1 MISFSARTLE
11 KPQERQKPWRFL
23 LQAAA
28 ILYVAWVAFSAF
40 RDMDS
45 GWLPL
50 VVVVF
55 ILFGVIKQI
64 RDFWKGVKPSPWA
77 MIEIR
82 EESVTLFGRDSSF
95 YQLPLPKGFMLH
107 PSGKMLVL
115 RWGRSVPRRYRSIT
129 FRKKRDLSE
138 MDFDALHATLEKVAP
153 KIKVS
158 QPFAS
163 KETD

>member
-28 ILYVAWVAFSAF
+28 ILYVAWVAYSAF

-50 VVVVF
+50 VVLAF
-55 ILFGVIKQI
+55 ILMGVIKQI

-95 YQLPLPKGFMLH
+95 FQLPLPKGFMLH
-107 PSGKMLVL
+107 PSGKILIL
-115 RWGRSVPRRYRSIT
+115 RWGRNVPRRCHSVT
-129 FRKKRDLSE
+129 FRKNRDLAE
-138 MDFDALHATLEKVAP
+138 IDFDALQAVLQKVAP
-153 KIKVS
+153 KIKVPS
-158 QPFAS
+158 PFAT
-163 KETD
+163 KET

>member
-11 KPQERQKPWRFL
+11 KPKERQKPWRFL

-28 ILYVAWVAFSAF
+28 ILYVAWVAYSAF
-40 RDMDS
+40 RGMDS
-45 GWLPL
+45 GWLAL
-50 VVVVF
+50 VVAAF

-64 RDFWKGVKPSPWA
+64 RDFWTSVKPSPWA
-77 MIEIR
+77 MIEVR

-95 YQLPLPKGFMLH
+95 FQLPLPKGFMLH
-107 PSGKMLVL
+107 PTGKMLIL
-115 RWGRSVPRRYRSIT
+115 RWGRNVPRRCRSVT

-138 MDFDALHATLEKVAP
+138 VDFDALLAILQKVAP
-153 KIKVS
+153 KIKVP

-163 KETD
+163 KET